1 MNSREIKKNFSTR
14 SELINLSMKSAF
26 LTAQWRNLVMI
37 NYAIDP
43 SVLLKY
49 LPRGTE
55 PDSRAGR
62 HYISLVGFQFLSTR
76 VKGIRIPWH
85 ENFEEVNLRF
95 YVKRKIGDDYR
106 RGVVFISELVPK
118 PAIAFVANTL
128 YHEKY
133 ESVKMKSR
141 VQGRTGL
148 NVHYEW
154 KWKKRWNKIYF
165 HSSSEALP
173 LLPGS
178 IEEFITE
185 HYWGYNRVSENKTTE
200 YGVEHPRW
208 RVFPCTDHSVDCDFD
223 LVYGN
228 DFEFLNHEKPESVF
242 MAEGSQI
249 TVRGGTTF

>member
-106 RGVVFISELVPK
+106 RGVVFISELVRNP
-118 PAIAFVANTL
+118 P
-128 YHEKY
+128 
-133 ESVKMKSR
+133 
-141 VQGRTGL
+141 
-148 NVHYEW
+148 
-154 KWKKRWNKIYF
+154 
-165 HSSSEALP
+165 LP
-173 LLPGS
+173 L
-178 IEEFITE
+178 
-185 HYWGYNRVSENKTTE
+185 W
-200 YGVEHPRW
+200 
-208 RVFPCTDHSVDCDFD
+208 
-223 LVYGN
+223 
-228 DFEFLNHEKPESVF
+228 
-242 MAEGSQI
+242 
-249 TVRGGTTF
+249 